1 MKDYKIGDTVYFED
15 INSLVIEEMFDFNGL
30 TYVSDGK
37 KTVLLSDV
45 LDENN
50 PYVIDYKK
58 KLKNNQ

>member
-15 INSLVIEEMFDFNGL
+15 INSLVIEEIFDFNGL
-30 TYVSDGK
+30 TYLKGGE

-50 PYVIDYKK
+50 PYVIAFKK
-58 KLKNNQ
+58 KNKK

>member
-15 INSLVIEEMFDFNGL
+15 INSLVIEEIFDFNGL
-30 TYVSDGK
+30 TYLKGCE

-50 PYVIDYKK
+50 PYVIAFKK
-58 KLKNNQ
+58 KNKK

>member
-15 INSLVIEEMFDFNGL
+15 INSLVIEEIFDFNGL
-30 TYVSDGK
+30 TYLKGSE

-50 PYVIDYKK
+50 PYVIAFKK
-58 KLKNNQ
+58 KNEK